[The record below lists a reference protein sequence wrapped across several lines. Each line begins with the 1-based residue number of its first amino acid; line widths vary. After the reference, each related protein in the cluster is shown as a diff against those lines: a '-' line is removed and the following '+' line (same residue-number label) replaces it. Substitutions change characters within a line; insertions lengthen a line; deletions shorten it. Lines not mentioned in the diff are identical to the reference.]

1 MRERMIF
8 SMVAALALVAAPL
21 SGIATARR
29 SRSPGVTTDAADASG
44 PLDLSFAGLTAR
56 TGKLVLTA
64 GTRGSWA
71 PEQLQPFPSPTDSA
85 ARFLCMHVSQTSG
98 QSQLCVGP
106 PGPHN
111 ATALGFSSLGADGQP
126 IAGTQRAVPAKV
138 TKLDAGTVRAAFKP
152 RAAGLGAVGGFD
164 WFVQSNWSGPECPAT
179 IALGPPC
186 SDRLP
191 DGTAMLHFGSTTSTT
206 PTGCTR
212 GKSPFHTHGPRGKKE
227 IAIGFD
233 DGPSSFTPQVLRV
246 LRRFD
251 SHATFFEIGQETSGR
266 EAIMRSVLAQ
276 GNEIGNHSL
285 HHETDPSSGSLA
297 ETNHLIRSATG
308 FEPCEFRPPDG
319 VVSGDLVARANNEG
333 LNTINWDVDPRD
345 WSTPGVGAIKANVIH
360 NARRGSIIVMHD
372 GGGPRSQTVAALPAI
387 LAHFRHQGF
396 KFVTVT
402 ELLGQHFTY

>member
-1 MRERMIF
+1 VIF
-8 SMVAALALVAAPL
+8 SMLAAAALVAVPL
-21 SGIATARR
+21 SSSATARR
-29 SRSPGVTTDAADASG
+29 SRSPAAVPDAADASG
-44 PLDLSFAGLTAR
+44 PLDLSFAGLTPR
-56 TGKLVLTA
+56 LGKLVLTA
-64 GTRGSWA
+64 GTRGTWA
-71 PEQLQPFPSPTDSA
+71 PEELQPFPDPTDRSA
-85 ARFLCMHVSQTSG
+85 RSLCLRVSQTSG
-98 QSQLCVGP
+98 ESQLCVGP

-111 ATALGFSSLGADGQP
+111 STALGFSALDADGRP
-126 IAGTQRAVPAKV
+126 VAGSQRAVPAKV

-152 RAAGLGAVGGFD
+152 RAAGVNPTSGFD
-164 WFVQSNWSGPECPAT
+164 WFVQTNWSGPECPSS
-179 IALGPPC
+179 IASGPPC

-191 DGTAMLHFGSTTSTT
+191 DGTATIHIGSTATAM

-212 GKSPFHTHGPRGKKE
+212 PRSPLHTHGPRGKKE

-266 EAIMRSVLAQ
+266 ADVMRSVLAQ

-285 HHETDPSSGSLA
+285 HHETDPSAGSLS

-319 VVSGDLVARANNEG
+319 VSNGALVSRADNEG
-333 LNTINWDVDPRD
+333 LNTIIWDVDPRD

-360 NARRGSIIVMHD
+360 NAHNGSIIVMHD
-372 GGGPRSQTVAALPAI
+372 GGGPRGQTVAALPAI
-387 LAHFRHQGF
+387 LSHFKRRGF

-402 ELLGQHFTY
+402 ELLGQQFTY